1 MAKPTLPSLVIKST
15 TSWRVEK
22 ISKRRDIY
30 PELVCTIATVRASA
44 TGVPQ
49 HTGVRFI
56 NQITIISTYYYCP
69 PVGVRSIV
77 INPSVCASVCLSRAY
92 LWNRWTDLHDFFCAD
107 PLWPWL
113 GPPLAALRY
122 VMYFCFLDDVTFNR
136 NGPYGDAWAAE
147 PWSTTASGVWC
158 LWMPC

>member
-30 PELVCTIATVRASA
+30 PELVRTIATVRASA

-69 PVGVRSIV
+69 PVEVRSIV
-77 INPSVCASVCLSRAY
+77 INPSVCASVCLSVASISLEPLDRSARNFVCGSPVAVVRSTSGGVALCY
-92 LWNRWTDLHDFFCAD
+92 VLPVLWITSR
-107 PLWPWL
+107 
-113 GPPLAALRY
+113 LA
-122 VMYFCFLDDVTFNR
+122 VMVATSKGGACNEGR
-136 NGPYGDAWAAE
+136 R
-147 PWSTTASGVWC
+147 
-158 LWMPC
+158 